1 MKSFA
6 LEIRTPE
13 KEIFLGRIIDLRVE
27 AKDGKLGVLADHAPL
42 AAMLAPG
49 SIRCTLESGEEI
61 DFQGES
67 GFLIV
72 KDNFASLL
80 LKGLKN

>member
-1 MKSFA
+1 VKSFA

-13 KEIFLGRIIDLRVE
+13 REVFLGRVVDLTVE
-27 AKDGKLGVLADHAPL
+27 AEDGKLGVLPDHAPL
-42 AAMLAPG
+42 ATMLAPG
-49 SIRCTLESGEEI
+49 FIRYQLETGEEI
-61 DFQGES
+61 KFQGES